1 MKLLIYLFLALSL
14 TNCKTRK
21 DLAQNQQ
28 NKVLSFILENC
39 PEDGIC
45 EIVIEENK
53 ELQVKTD
60 EFGMFYPEITNGDH
74 YLFNYTFSKDSEY
87 ADGNY
92 KEIVLFQFPKN
103 EISLLLQNKNLQ
115 KVNLLYGRLCYC
127 KGESGYEKVSKGTL
141 NIKRDN
147 NKITLKLE
155 FYTNLPQVIKTIEE
169 VIILP

>member
-1 MKLLIYLFLALSL
+1 MKYLIYLLLVLSV
-14 TNCKTRK
+14 TNCKTQK
-21 DLAQNQQ
+21 ELAQNEQ
-28 NKVLSFILENC
+28 NKVLSYVLQNC
-39 PEDGIC
+39 PQEGIC
-45 EIVIEENK
+45 EITIEENK

-60 EFGMFYPEITNGDH
+60 EFGMIYPEIATGDD
-74 YLFNYTFSKDSEY
+74 YIIKYTYSRDTDY

-103 EISLLLQNKNLQ
+103 EISLLLQDKNLQ

-127 KGESGYEKVSKGTL
+127 KGESGFEKVSKGTL
-141 NIKRDN
+141 SIARNN

-155 FYTNLPQVIKTIEE
+155 FYSNLPQVIKTIEE